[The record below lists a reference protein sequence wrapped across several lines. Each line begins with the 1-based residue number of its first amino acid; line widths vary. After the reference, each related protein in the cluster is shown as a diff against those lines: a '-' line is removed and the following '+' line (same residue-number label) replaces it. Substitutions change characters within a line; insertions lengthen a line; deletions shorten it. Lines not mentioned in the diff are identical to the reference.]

1 MNANRSPGHDNIAPE
16 FIKHGGTVL
25 LRWIFLL
32 MQQIWTFVSDL
43 PSVDRLGCLLPI
55 PKKAG
60 GTLISCFCPICLLTS
75 VYKLYAILVFQ
86 KVRERVKDFVSWT
99 QAGFISGRSCGN
111 TLWLLRHVSERA
123 IEYNTPVYC
132 LLVDY
137 KGAFDA
143 LNRTT
148 LSRILSLFLPPSMVR
163 RIMALYLNARANVRI
178 KNITGTIFELFRGVR
193 QGCPAS
199 PSFFTVALAFVSW
212 SFRNVFR
219 GIRLITFYLC
229 SIEYADDQILFTL
242 SPSELQDM
250 ITYIAET
257 ALPFGLRLA
266 PQKCELI
273 CFHRPGT
280 IDKNS
285 LPRVVLGDQVVPWKT
300 SVVYLGSL
308 FTENGS
314 TLSAVKHRICCAETV
329 VSRLNQRVF
338 CRRTVDGLLK
348 GLFLRSAVLS
358 SLLYGLQYGSFSK
371 RDERCIDGYYLQ
383 LVKRL
388 LFLPCNF
395 HLSYEEA
402 ERRTGVERP
411 SLCLRRERLRWIG
424 HVMRQDEPVLLE
436 VLTFS
441 PEGGSRGRGRP
452 RLRYYDTLKADL
464 KARGVELLAK
474 KQKDFWTSL
483 SAKAEDRVAWRTIVN
498 S

>member
-1 MNANRSPGHDNIAPE
+1 MTYLHLI
-16 FIKHGGTVL
+16 
-25 LRWIFLL
+25 
-32 MQQIWTFVSDL
+32 DL
-43 PSVDRLGCLLPI
+43 GV
-55 PKKAG
+55 KKAG
-60 GTLISCFCPICLLTS
+60 GTLISCFRPICLLTS

-111 TLWLLRHVSERA
+111 NLWLLRHVSERA

-178 KNITGTIFELFRGVR
+178 KDVTGTIFELFRGVR

-308 FTENGS
+308 FT
-314 TLSAVKHRICCAETV
+314 
-329 VSRLNQRVF
+329 
-338 CRRTVDGLLK
+338 
-348 GLFLRSAVLS
+348 
-358 SLLYGLQYGSFSK
+358 
-371 RDERCIDGYYLQ
+371 
-383 LVKRL
+383 
-388 LFLPCNF
+388 
-395 HLSYEEA
+395 
-402 ERRTGVERP
+402 
-411 SLCLRRERLRWIG
+411 
-424 HVMRQDEPVLLE
+424 
-436 VLTFS
+436 
-441 PEGGSRGRGRP
+441 
-452 RLRYYDTLKADL
+452 
-464 KARGVELLAK
+464 
-474 KQKDFWTSL
+474 
-483 SAKAEDRVAWRTIVN
+483 
-498 S
+498 